1 MLEVNNI
8 LNIIDERLIN
18 LRNQQK
24 LSKMKHKKN
33 KRSQYEHCTPKK
45 NNTYYFQVHME
56 QLPKQAIFLNRP

>member
-1 MLEVNNI
+1 
-8 LNIIDERLIN
+8 
-18 LRNQQK
+18 
-24 LSKMKHKKN
+24 MKHKKN